1 MRARW
6 LRLLAL
12 PAFALA
18 PLLLAVAAPGEAW
31 AGPLKVVTTIT
42 DFAQI
47 AQEIGGDAVQ
57 TVALTKPTQDP
68 HFVDARPSF
77 VVDLSQADLLVYAG
91 AELEVGWLPPLLRA
105 SSNPRILPGAP
116 GHLNVATVVPMMEV
130 PPATVDRSTGDNH
143 PLGNPHTWTDPRN
156 GLRIAI
162 AITQRLKALD
172 AAHGP
177 LFESNLKA
185 FARKLGT
192 GMRTWKARMAPW
204 RGTKVLV
211 YHKGWTYLLDWLGF
225 EQLGTVEPLPGI
237 PPADSDLVA
246 LVGKHAKSGAV
257 ALVLGESFCP
267 PDRMRF
273 VAEGVGAKALLL
285 PAMSGGPEAKTY
297 VELMGFL
304 VEQIGS
310 SLEARK
316 PRG

>member
-1 MRARW
+1 MEYQGSAIAAIA
-6 LRLLAL
+6 LLV
-12 PAFALA
+12 
-18 PLLLAVAAPGEAW
+18 AVQAAPGDA
-31 AGPLKVVTTIT
+31 AAKPLKVVATIT

-57 TVALTKPTQDP
+57 TVALAKPTQDP

-77 VVDLSQADLLVYAG
+77 VVDLSQADLLIYAG

-105 SSNPRILPGAP
+105 SSNARIMPGAP

-156 GLRIAI
+156 GLRTAI

-172 AAHGP
+172 AANGKR
-177 LFESNLKA
+177 FEANLKA

-192 GMRTWKARMAPW
+192 GMRAWSKRMAPW
-204 RGTKVLV
+204 RGTKVIV
-211 YHKGWTYLLDWLGF
+211 YHNGWTYLLDWLGF
-225 EQLGTVEPLPGI
+225 EQVGTVEPLPGI

-246 LVGKHAKSGAV
+246 LVGKHAKGGNV
-257 ALVLGESFCP
+257 ALVLGETFCP
-267 PDRMRF
+267 PDRMQF
-273 VAEGVGAKALLL
+273 VAAGVGAKALLL

-297 VELMGFL
+297 AELIGYL
-304 VEQIGS
+304 VEQIGA